1 MGSPIRV
8 LHAVVNMNRGGAE
21 TLLMNL
27 YRNIDRTKIQFD
39 FLTCKEGV
47 FDQEIQSLG
56 GKVHRIPYITDVGQ
70 RGYTK
75 ALNQFFSS
83 TKEYKIIHSHMDK
96 MSGLVLK
103 VAKEHNVP
111 TRIAHSHNTS
121 SEGNSIAK
129 LYKWYVGKD
138 ILKFAT
144 HYMACSH
151 KAAEWLFKNK
161 IHQAQILKNGIE
173 PENFKFSA
181 FNRERIREEFQL
193 KESDFVIGHIGR
205 FNEQKNHNFL
215 LDVFAKLSRVDKRAY
230 LLLVGD
236 GVLQEQ
242 LRKKVQRLKL
252 EEKVIFAG
260 VRSDIPHLLQGMDLF
275 AFPSLHEGLPVT
287 LIEAQSANVPC
298 LISDVITEEV
308 DMGLGLVEYLPIK
321 KHHQWVEAI
330 STKMSNSTDREMDFS
345 KILSDKG
352 YNIKNT
358 ASWTEGFYSAI

>member
-47 FDQEIQSLG
+47 FDKEIQSLG
-56 GKVHRIPYITDVGQ
+56 GKVHRIPYITDVGHM
-70 RGYTK
+70 GYIK
-75 ALNQFFSS
+75 ALKQFFKSNL
-83 TKEYKIIHSHMDK
+83 EYKIVHSHMDK

-121 SEGNSIAK
+121 SEGNAIAK

-138 ILKFAT
+138 ILRCAT
-144 HYMACSH
+144 HYMACSE
-151 KAAEWLFKNK
+151 KAAEWLFKTKFQN
-161 IHQAQILKNGIE
+161 AQILKNGIE
-173 PENFKFSA
+173 PENFRFIS
-181 FNRERIREEFQL
+181 FNRERIRREFGI
-193 KESDFVIGHIGR
+193 KDSDFLIGHIGR

-215 LDVFAKLSRVDKRAY
+215 IDVFAKIAKVDKNAC

-236 GVLQEQ
+236 GVLREQ
-242 LRKKVQRLKL
+242 LKKKVRNLKL

-260 VRSDIPHLLQGMDLF
+260 VRSDIPLLLQGMDLF

-287 LIEAQSANVPC
+287 LIEAQSASVPC

-308 DMGLGLVEYLPIK
+308 DLGLGLVKYLPIK
-321 KHHQWVEAI
+321 KHDQWVDAI
-330 STKMSNSTDREMDFS
+330 TTKMSTSTNRVMDCT
-345 KILSDKG
+345 KILDDSG

>member
-27 YRNIDRTKIQFD
+27 YRNIDRSKIQFD
-39 FLTCKEGV
+39 FLTSKEGV
-47 FDQEIQSLG
+47 FDKEIQSLG
-56 GKVHRIPYITDVGQ
+56 GKVHRIPYITDIGHL
-70 RGYTK
+70 GYTR
-75 ALNQFFSS
+75 ALNRFFSS
-83 TKEYKIIHSHMDK
+83 NLEYKIVHSHMDK

-103 VAKEHNVP
+103 VAREHNVP

-144 HYMACSH
+144 HYMACSD
-151 KAAEWLFKNK
+151 KAAKWLFKNN

-173 PENFKFSA
+173 PEKFKFSSS
-181 FNRERIREEFQL
+181 NRKRIREEFGI
-193 KESDFVIGHIGR
+193 KESDFLIGHIGR

-215 LDVFAKLSRVDKRAY
+215 LDVFSKISKVNKRAH

-242 LRKKVQRLKL
+242 LRKKVKRLKL
-252 EEKVIFAG
+252 EEKIVFAG
-260 VRSDIPHLLQGMDLF
+260 VRSDIPDLLQGMDLF

-287 LIEAQSANVPC
+287 LIEAQSAGVPC
-298 LISDVITEEV
+298 LISEVITEEV

-321 KHHQWVEAI
+321 KHDQWVEAI
-330 STKMSNSTDREMDFS
+330 SAKMSISTDRVIDSS
-345 KILSDKG
+345 KTLDDKG